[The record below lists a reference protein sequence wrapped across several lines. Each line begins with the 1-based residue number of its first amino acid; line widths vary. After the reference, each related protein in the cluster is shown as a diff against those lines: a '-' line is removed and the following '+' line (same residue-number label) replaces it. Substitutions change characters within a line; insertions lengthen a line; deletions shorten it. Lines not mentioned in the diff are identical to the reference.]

1 MLNRAPNSTQLHLPP
16 PSFIYLYSAPSASTK
31 LMPAFTQLSATML
44 YQCYRN
50 QNITR
55 NWEISPNLG
64 QKIQSCP
71 FYLKIGSHG
80 ILEVVIPN
88 SELDFWNVDPKIN
101 CWVNFGRK
109 SQKSPFAWKLEYR
122 VSWGCWFLFRH

>member
-1 MLNRAPNSTQLHLPP
+1 MLNRAPASTQLHPPP
-16 PSFIYLYSAPSASTK
+16 PSFIYLYSAPYPPTK
-31 LMPAFTQLSATML
+31 LMPAFTQPSATIL

-71 FYLKIGSHG
+71 FYLKIGSDG

-109 SQKSPFAWKLEYR
+109 SQKSPFGWKLVYR
-122 VSWGCWFLFRH
+122 VSRGCWFLFRH